1 MRVRLL
7 LLLVAAAAA
16 VLVAASSSAHATA
29 HGRND
34 LVDVERERLQPDAE
48 RHQPRNWRHRQRHG
62 FGFGVGRTTTTTT
75 TNNNN
80 VHDNKDDSKDDS
92 KHPTSI
98 EWQQGGPAEHG
109 GGAVTGGGIFGHLAE
124 MVGFQQATQ
133 VMFSLK
139 SFGRCIYAANRMFE
153 GDVTFSS
160 SPSFEHSDMSQPSSS
175 GVPSQSY
182 HRVVFGHWTSPL
194 ALRACHISF
203 SRLVESVQ
211 ATHNLLQEIPE
222 YQERVPEEIR
232 AYFAASVPALSVQT
246 CLHNWTSELQLA
258 QCVDTVA
265 ASDARLHAVIR
276 NSVSARFESVTPG
289 TRQSAFRVAYTAAEL
304 RTCLASS
311 PGLIEAVGPSE
322 AIGVQTVVRA
332 LFTLIKR
339 RFHYA
344 MLVSHV
350 FGSDDDETAAAGDAD
365 AAAPRHP
372 NAAAAP
378 HHRRRGADGE
388 AHDRP
393 HGPRGWHFGEANNR
407 QQHGAGADDQREEGP
422 RHGPGHGRGHVG
434 GRRHHGFVR
443 FIVSLLSGEHGDLRR
458 CAYAGQHFVAHL
470 TTLLQCGDCLSELT
484 QQIGDSPFMQAHP
497 RKAQRFQT
505 LAHLLG
511 VSTLDEINVPEVEPT
526 GGARW
531 AGGCWRHAPSR
542 PALSLPMSRPL
553 PWSRRSRP
561 ACLTSSL
568 PSRSTSAST
577 TRLALP
583 RTSPSSR
590 PSGRSWT
597 PKTNTSPTTPSP
609 MMIRM
614 ARMATITGSTTP
626 VAARSGRAIRSTAFR
641 RPGGLPSLWWLA
653 CLSPSSPGFLSPSC
667 TVPSAPLS
675 PSTRPR
681 LRSTSGPSC
690 AGLTSTMVLLPLSPL
705 PSANPSTCWPVC
717 RLPFPKTGRD

>member
-1 MRVRLL
+1 
-7 LLLVAAAAA
+7 
-16 VLVAASSSAHATA
+16 
-29 HGRND
+29 
-34 LVDVERERLQPDAE
+34 
-48 RHQPRNWRHRQRHG
+48 
-62 FGFGVGRTTTTTT
+62 
-75 TNNNN
+75 
-80 VHDNKDDSKDDS
+80 
-92 KHPTSI
+92 
-98 EWQQGGPAEHG
+98 
-109 GGAVTGGGIFGHLAE
+109 

-511 VSTLDEINVPEVEPT
+511 VSTLDEINVPEVAPCLFDFQSAVQVYKCVHNALGATPYQSEFQAIWTELDAENQHEPNNPQPDDDSDGSNGDDHWVNHPSGGPFWSRYPFNRIPKAGWIAIFVVAGLLVAVLT
-526 GGARW
+526 GLFVAIMYRSVRTPVTINKAAPSQYKWAILRWFNINNGAFAPLAPTECKSKHVLASLPVAVPENW
-531 AGGCWRHAPSR
+531 AGLKKSS
-542 PALSLPMSRPL
+542 PA
-553 PWSRRSRP
+553 
-561 ACLTSSL
+561 
-568 PSRSTSAST
+568 TSAAPEDKQALL
-577 TRLALP
+577 LAE
-583 RTSPSSR
+583 
-590 PSGRSWT
+590 
-597 PKTNTSPTTPSP
+597 
-609 MMIRM
+609 
-614 ARMATITGSTTP
+614 ADA
-626 VAARSGRAIRSTAFR
+626 V
-641 RPGGLPSLWWLA
+641 
-653 CLSPSSPGFLSPSC
+653 
-667 TVPSAPLS
+667 
-675 PSTRPR
+675 
-681 LRSTSGPSC
+681 
-690 AGLTSTMVLLPLSPL
+690 
-705 PSANPSTCWPVC
+705 
-717 RLPFPKTGRD
+717 